1 MILYRAVRGA
11 ILGFCRLWFRLTI
24 EGRENVPADGAFVLA
39 PVHRSFMDFGFVS
52 GVTRRRLRYM
62 GKAELWKSAVFGR
75 LLSAL
80 GAFPERLAGHPR
92 ARLVPWNA
100 TPGEWNDVLLESA
113 EAIPASRT
121 LRSRVVTT

>member
-1 MILYRAVRGA
+1 M
-11 ILGFCRLWFRLTI
+11 
-24 EGRENVPADGAFVLA
+24 
-39 PVHRSFMDFGFVS
+39 
-52 GVTRRRLRYM
+52 RRLLAALAVAV
-62 GKAELWKSAVFGR
+62 GLTVLNVSA
-75 LLSAL
+75 AT
-80 GAFPERLAGHPR
+80 AGHPR